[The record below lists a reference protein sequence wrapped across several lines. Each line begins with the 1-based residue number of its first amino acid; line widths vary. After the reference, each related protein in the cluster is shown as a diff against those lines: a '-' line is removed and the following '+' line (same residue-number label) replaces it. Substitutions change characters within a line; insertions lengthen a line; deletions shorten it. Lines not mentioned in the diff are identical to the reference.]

1 MKELSR
7 DKHRHNGQ
15 RAQTNAEQQ
24 TQKSKKENAKHFRL
38 SKPGLIVIDSG
49 IRTLL
54 PPPVADHRILHLPSL
69 GYP

>member
-1 MKELSR
+1 MDLGEMKMAE
-7 DKHRHNGQ
+7 KKI
-15 RAQTNAEQQ
+15 EQQ